1 MTEIPSLVSQT
12 RPLWVKLVSL
22 AWPVLVQQFLI
33 LFVGLFDQGLVGGH
47 APLNSENNP
56 ALQSKHIAQQAAL
69 SNAIYLVWFLSSLSS
84 LAAVGATALVARF
97 IGAGEPRQAE
107 RVTNQT
113 ILLAVLIGVVS
124 TPIALWGLPHLL
136 GLLGLSEDAFS
147 AAEQF
152 LQPIILVLT
161 AELVM
166 VAGIACLVGAGD
178 TKTGTIIR
186 CGIAL
191 INIPLA
197 WSFMNGLGPIPAFDF
212 VGVAYGTS
220 LSTTLG
226 SLAVLVIL
234 IRGRY
239 GLKLRR
245 RDLRP
250 DLVLLTRLLRIS
262 IPASFDTLSNCICQ
276 MWFLSLVN
284 ALGQVAITAHG
295 NALRIEAMGF
305 LSGQA
310 FATAAGT
317 LVGQFL
323 GARRP
328 DMARKA
334 AWVGF
339 SFGVSFMSFMG
350 VIFYTFA
357 PNLMS
362 LFNPYDHQIQVVQT
376 GVPVLRLVAF
386 AMPPLAG
393 IIVFTG
399 VLRGAGDTRY
409 PILVTW
415 IGYLG
420 FRIPLAYYL
429 TRESLSFGEWGTISG
444 ANLGLIGA
452 WLAMFADLFVR
463 GTLFFIRFLKGKWAL
478 VKV

>member
-1 MTEIPSLVSQT
+1 MTGIPSLVSGQ
-12 RPLWVKLVSL
+12 RPIWANLITL
-22 AWPVLVQQFLI
+22 AWPVLVQQFLL
-33 LFVGLFDQGLVGGH
+33 LFVGLFDQWLIGNH
-47 APLNSENNP
+47 APVGSDTDP
-56 ALQSKHIAQQAAL
+56 ALQAKHIARQAAL

-97 IGAGEPRQAE
+97 IGAGERRLAE

-113 ILLAVLIGVVS
+113 ILLAGFIGVVCTPLALMGLPVLIGLLHLTGES
-124 TPIALWGLPHLL
+124 AIAAK
-136 GLLGLSEDAFS
+136 E
-147 AAEQF
+147 F
-152 LQPIILVLT
+152 LKPIIYVTT
-161 AELVM
+161 AELVL
-166 VAGIACLVGAGD
+166 VAGVACLVGAGD
-178 TKTGTIIR
+178 TKTGTIVR
-186 CGIAL
+186 CGVAIV
-191 INIPLA
+191 NIPLA
-197 WSFMNGLGPIPAFDF
+197 YTLLNGLGPIPSYDF
-212 VGVAYGTS
+212 VGVAYGTAT
-220 LSTTLG
+220 STTLG
-226 SLAVLVIL
+226 ALAVLIIL
-234 IRGRY
+234 MRGRY
-239 GLKLRR
+239 GLRLRWK
-245 RDLRP
+245 DLRP
-250 DLVLLTRLLRIS
+250 DSVLLTRLLRIS
-262 IPASFDTLSNCICQ
+262 IPASLDTLSNCACQ

-284 ALGQVAITAHG
+284 ALGEVAITAHG
-295 NALRIEAMGF
+295 TALRIEAMGF

-310 FATAAGT
+310 FATATGT

-323 GARRP
+323 GARKP
-328 DMARKA
+328 EMARKA

-339 SFGVSFMSFMG
+339 GYAVVFMSFMG
-350 VIFYTFA
+350 LIFFIFA
-357 PNLMS
+357 PELMR
-362 LFNPYDHQIQVVQT
+362 LFNHHKHQINVVNT

-415 IGYLG
+415 IGYLA

-429 TRESLSFGEWGTISG
+429 TRESISYRDWGSIEG